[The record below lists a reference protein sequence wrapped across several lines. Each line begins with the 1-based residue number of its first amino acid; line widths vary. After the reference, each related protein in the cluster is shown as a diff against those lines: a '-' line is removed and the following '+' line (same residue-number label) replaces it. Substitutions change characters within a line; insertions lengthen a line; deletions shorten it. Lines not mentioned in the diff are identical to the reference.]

1 MSDTEVCL
9 PQSILFLVI
18 LLAGLAGWMTLAFLA
33 ARHEFKHNHPVR
45 GAIAVVLGFAPLL
58 RLGWL

>member
-1 MSDTEVCL
+1 MPDSEVFL
-9 PQSILFLVI
+9 PRSILSLVIFLFLV
-18 LLAGLAGWMTLAFLA
+18 GGWMTLAFLA

-45 GAIAVVLGFAPLL
+45 GAIAVVLGFVPLL